1 MFRGNLIRTINRAF
15 CTAKGLFFFPAFLK
29 SLKSAIDI
37 GLRRLPL
44 EAVCWLTGLLSLALT
59 DPSGAHFTLCPLRN
73 AGFGFCPGCGLGR
86 SVSLLFHG
94 ELSASVHAHPL
105 GIFAA
110 IVLSLR
116 IINLTKQHLQS
127 YGKSY

>member
-1 MFRGNLIRTINRAF
+1 MFRGNLIRSMNLAF
-15 CTAKGLFFFPAFLK
+15 CRAKGLFFVPPPFKRLK
-29 SLKSAIDI
+29 FAVEH
-37 GLRRLPL
+37 GLRRLPF
-44 EAVCWLTGLLSLALT
+44 EAFCWLTGLLTLACMDTSVPHL
-59 DPSGAHFTLCPLRN
+59 TLCPLQN

-94 ELSASVHAHPL
+94 EMSASVHAHPL
-105 GIFAA
+105 GIFAV

-116 IINLTKQHLQS
+116 IINLTKKHLQS